1 MVHDS
6 AGTISQHLIIHC
18 LSLVIDCHSCL
29 RVVMVIGVLE
39 LAQVARVIHADAYSA
54 TMYRLL
60 LSSVTVLLDERVGSL

>member
-1 MVHDS
+1 
-6 AGTISQHLIIHC
+6 
-18 LSLVIDCHSCL
+18 
-29 RVVMVIGVLE
+29 MVIGVLE